1 MFAAASPIYI
11 DSSKI
16 SPGTLEAIGR
26 AAYINQKVNGF
37 LPYLL
42 GWVARFLQ
50 TYDGALRLTR
60 RSWLDALFLGVVLF
74 VFGIWVQQ
82 TRPTERLIN
91 KCLVVRAPLLAL
103 LVWSSSTD
111 LL

>member
-60 RSWLDALFLGVVLF
+60 S
-74 VFGIWVQQ
+74 
-82 TRPTERLIN
+82 
-91 KCLVVRAPLLAL
+91 LVVRAPLLAL
-103 LVWSSSTD
+103 FVWSSSTD